1 MYAYTYANTASTVR
15 SIFLYTCTHI
25 YVLIH
30 MNTLV
35 HTCTQMFIR
44 WNFWR
49 LSYFELSRRDH
60 GDRSTHSHTHCVALW
75 CSVMQCV
82 ILCCSALQC
91 IAVCYSVL
99 QCVTVCCSV
108 LWYVKQSRNH
118 VDRHAYSHTHANFFH
133 RWHLPQSPS
142 RIVCCNVFSVL
153 QCVAVCCS
161 VLQCAAVCC
170 SVMQCG
176 DDPGGSIYVRTPLQP
191 TATHCN
197 PLQHTVTHCNTL

>member
-1 MYAYTYANTASTVR
+1 MYTYVRAHICNTENTVRGFFYARMYVFAYIYECIFMYAYTYANTASTVR

-99 QCVTVCCSV
+99 QCVAVCCGMSNKV
-108 LWYVKQSRNH
+108 AIMLTDTHIHIHTLIFFIGGIYHRV
-118 VDRHAYSHTHANFFH
+118 RHASCVATCSA
-133 RWHLPQSPS
+133 
-142 RIVCCNVFSVL
+142 CCSVL

-161 VLQCAAVCC
+161 VLQFVAA
-170 SVMQCG
+170 
-176 DDPGGSIYVRTPLQP
+176 
-191 TATHCN
+191 
-197 PLQHTVTHCNTL
+197 